1 MEKITIHEVKEISFT
16 INEPFC
22 VINSYSDGDFELF
35 TNVGND
41 KVMKVYTM
49 NGNSSCRINKIDSWD
64 AQSINM
70 LPNAT
75 KAQIEAAQKV
85 IGIFNNH
92 I

>member
-1 MEKITIHEVKEISFT
+1 MDKITIHEVKEISFT

-75 KAQIEAAQKV
+75 KAQIEAAQR
-85 IGIFNNH
+85 ILGIFNNH